1 MLFSCLKI
9 ILRFFLIFVFRIK
22 IVGKKN
28 VISDK
33 GAILAGN
40 HRSNWDALVI
50 ALGAPKNTAFMA
62 KSELFKFKPFGF
74 LLKKLGAFPVHRGKG
89 DIGAVK
95 TALSILKAEK
105 TMVMFPEGK
114 RVFGGE
120 KVDAKPGVAMLA
132 TRSKVPVIPVLI
144 SGKYRW
150 LGKITVTYGEPIY
163 FDEYYDEK
171 LSVEKLQEL
180 ANSVMDKIYSLNNAA
195 EALK

>member
-1 MLFSCLKI
+1 MMFALVKFI
-9 ILRFFLIFVFRIK
+9 IRVFLLFVFRIK

-28 VISDK
+28 IISGK

-40 HRSNWDALVI
+40 HKSNWDPLLV
-50 ALGAPKNTAFMA
+50 ALGAPKNIAFMA

-74 LLKKLGAFPVHRGKG
+74 ILKKLGAFPVHRGKG
-89 DIGAVK
+89 DIGAIK
-95 TALSILKAEK
+95 TALSILKAER

-114 RVFGGE
+114 RVSEGE
-120 KVDAKPGVAMLA
+120 RVDVKPGVTMLA
-132 TRSKVPVIPVLI
+132 TRARVPVVPVLI

-150 LGKITVTYGEPIY
+150 MGKITVTYGEPIY

-171 LSVEKLQEL
+171 LSMEKLQEL
-180 ANSVMDKIYSLNNAA
+180 ANSVMDKIYSLDSTA